1 MFWRRGAGWGGL
13 LAGAGGLWL
22 CAPPDRPMDARV
34 TPASPFLRS
43 PTLPLVVML
52 LVVPVVAV
60 LQFRAIALVTSLGLL
75 AVVVA
80 GRRVTGEWPWPKPGA
95 VVIAAVALGAW
106 AVVSAAWAPDP
117 MRAVGTGLRFGGFVL
132 LAAAAARAMEAE
144 PQARLALVAR
154 ALVAGLAVGI
164 ALAAADHLSGNGIR
178 AAVRGMREAP
188 SWLFFG
194 LKSAVA
200 VIAVLLP
207 VAVAMPGLAWWWR
220 VALAV
225 AGLAASVLLPAES
238 AKIAAFAGLAALGL
252 AWLLGRWGGWL
263 VGAAAAAVMLV
274 APLLTGA
281 VLPRLP
287 GLEAI
292 QPSAAHRIL
301 IWDFALE
308 RIAEKPVLG
317 WGAESAR
324 AIPGGTGLFDRA
336 VLDRYGLTSE
346 TSRAW
351 FARPPAQ
358 RLPLHTHNAAL
369 QVWLEMGA
377 VGAVIAALM
386 LAAIGVVAAGMGPGA
401 VGAYAAALVV
411 GMLSYGIWQEWWIG
425 MLLLLAVAVSA
436 LQGPRS
442 SET

>member
-1 MFWRRGAGWGGL
+1 
-13 LAGAGGLWL
+13 
-22 CAPPDRPMDARV
+22 MDASV
-34 TPASPFLRS
+34 TPASLFLRS

-52 LVVPVVAV
+52 LVVPTVAV

-80 GRRVTGEWPWPKPGA
+80 GRRVTGAWPWPRIGP
-95 VVIAAVALGAW
+95 VVWAALAIGAW
-106 AVVSAAWAPDP
+106 TMVSAAWAPDP
-117 MRAVGTGLRFGGFVL
+117 MRALGTGLRFGGFVL
-132 LAAAAARAMEAE
+132 LAAAAARAMAAE
-144 PQARLALVAR
+144 PGERMALVAR
-154 ALVAGLAVGI
+154 CLVIGLAIGI
-164 ALAAADHLSGNGIR
+164 ALAAADHLSGNAIR
-178 AAVRGMREAP
+178 AAVRGLREVP
-188 SWLFFG
+188 VWLFFG

-207 VAVAMPGLAWWWR
+207 VAAAWPGLRWWWR
-220 VALAV
+220 VALVV

-238 AKIAAFAGLAALGL
+238 AKIAAFAGILALGA
-252 AWLLGRWGGWL
+252 AWLLGRWAGRLIG
-263 VGAAAAAVMLV
+263 VGAAVVVLV

-301 IWDFALE
+301 IWDFAIQ

-317 WGAESAR
+317 WGGESAR
-324 AIPGGTGLFDRA
+324 AIPGGTALFDRA
-336 VLDRYGLTSE
+336 TLDRFGLTSDA
-346 TSRAW
+346 SRAW

-369 QVWLEMGA
+369 QVWLELGA
-377 VGAVIAALM
+377 VGAVLAAAL
-386 LAAIGVVAAGMGPGA
+386 LAALGFAAARLGPGA
-401 VGAYAAALVV
+401 VGAYGAALVV

-425 MLLLLAVAVSA
+425 MLLLLAVAI
-436 LQGPRS
+436 QGIQAPRS